1 VHVICQAWPATPHM
15 RTIPAVRRNAL
26 PTLVISRPRCW
37 PQAILRPVFRSA
49 GDAAAISRPNRK
61 SQARPLQLGQPAGGL
76 GYTCLHSLRLE
87 IGEGVQVG

>member
-15 RTIPAVRRNAL
+15 RTIQAVRRNAL
-26 PTLVISRPRCW
+26 PTLVISR

-76 GYTCLHSLRLE
+76 GYTCLHSVRLE